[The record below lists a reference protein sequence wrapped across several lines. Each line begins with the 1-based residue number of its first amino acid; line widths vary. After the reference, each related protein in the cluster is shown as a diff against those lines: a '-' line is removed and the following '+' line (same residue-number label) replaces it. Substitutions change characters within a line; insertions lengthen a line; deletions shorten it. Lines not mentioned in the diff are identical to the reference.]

1 MAATVRKIITS
12 SKLPKSTLPYSP
24 GVLVDKTLYIAGQIG
39 WDSTGKV
46 VDGIEAQTKLAL
58 ENMGHVLEAAG
69 ATHKNVV
76 KVTVLLKN
84 IGDSPKMNEVYR
96 TFFPNNHPARAAY
109 EVAALPVGALV
120 EIEAIAI
127 VGEIIE
133 AKL

>member
-1 MAATVRKIITS
+1 MASTVRKIITS
-12 SKLPKSTLPYSP
+12 AKLPKSTVPYSP

-46 VDGIEAQTKLAL
+46 ADGIEAQTKLAL
-58 ENMGHVLEAAG
+58 ENMGHVLAEVG

-76 KVTVLLKN
+76 KVTVLLQDIN
-84 IGDSPKMNEVYR
+84 DSVKMNAVYAK
-96 TFFPNNHPARAAY
+96 FFPTHHPARAAY
-109 EVAALPVGALV
+109 EVAKLPVGALI

-127 VGEIIE
+127 VGDIVD